1 MSKGKNQ
8 FPERSQ
14 RFLDE
19 DEDDDDFSPQE
30 RGGKKQAPAFVST
43 DPLWLTYGINPALP
57 FRTKVEKLMVG
68 WEMDADA
75 IAKILEED
83 DSERTERTISEIREG
98 WVRLGSSLT
107 DDERE
112 IERGRMIS
120 ELNDLKRQAE
130 MLNTQ
135 SPDYKHLQLQVSIT
149 ERIAKLRGIEVD
161 KKDTSKD
168 DEAADPVEHAI
179 NSLSPDRLKDL
190 MGRLNEKKQPTSE

>member
-1 MSKGKNQ
+1 MSKGRNQ

-19 DEDDDDFSPQE
+19 DDDDDGFNPQD
-30 RGGKKQAPAFVST
+30 RGGKKQAPAFEST

-107 DDERE
+107 DEARE

-130 MLNTQ
+130 VLNTQ

-179 NSLSPDRLKDL
+179 NSLSPERLKDL
-190 MGRLNEKKQPTSE
+190 MGRLNDKTPSASE